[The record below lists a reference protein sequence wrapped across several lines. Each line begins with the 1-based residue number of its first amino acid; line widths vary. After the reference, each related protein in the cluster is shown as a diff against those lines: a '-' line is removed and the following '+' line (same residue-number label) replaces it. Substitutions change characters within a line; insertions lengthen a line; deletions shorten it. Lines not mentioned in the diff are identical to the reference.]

1 MASRPERT
9 HMDRSR
15 IFTHSRVHA
24 TRRAWLPGVCLA
36 LKASLALLLILLS
49 GQPAQAALGARPP
62 AFPSRLIVGVLTNGW
77 SPFEMFQEGRITGL
91 SVDYL
96 RAVVGP
102 DVEITTKSFPDLNE
116 LLAAACANR
125 VDVLMSIARTP
136 EREHCLS
143 FSVPYFRGSTSVVTR
158 ASNAMA
164 FTGEAQIQS
173 ARVAI
178 ERGFALGAVLRERF
192 PRARIDSFADTLAAL
207 RAIKRG
213 DDDAYFG
220 FTPAV
225 RHYLADPEFRDL
237 SIAFEET
244 GQASEMRFAVP
255 AAKSELRDKL
265 DRGLSALRPDD
276 EAAIRAR
283 WIGGSFE
290 SRPEP
295 SVSSLVLSREEQA
308 WLKSLPPLSVGFDAD
323 WAPFTTLDELGRPA
337 GIAADYLDYLGRTLG
352 LSFHRAPAKDWPTT
366 IADFNRGN
374 VALLAT
380 ATRNDSELEHAT
392 FTRAYETYPLV
403 IVAREA
409 EPAARGLNDFAARR
423 IVVSMHSQGALP
435 FELYGVVATHA
446 TVAPN
451 LDAALK
457 LLAAGGAD
465 ALVGNVA
472 EIDAALTREYAG
484 VLKVVGVVRE
494 PAPVGFAVHDDL
506 APLAGLIDRALLAM
520 PASERQRIR
529 QKWVTGDAPPQ
540 GGWSVTAL
548 RLLPVLIGIGVVL
561 LVTLR
566 AYVLLQREVGRRERT
581 ESELESQLNFQ
592 QTMMEMVP
600 YPLVAKDLQG
610 RYIGVNRAYEQATG
624 LRREA
629 VIGRTSADVHAW
641 GKDNSS
647 RLEQLTREALQSGSA
662 TQIELEFEDGESD
675 IRHGLFCV
683 CICNGADGTPLCVL
697 GTLVDITDI
706 RRAEMLASEMQRR
719 LVDVTSSLPAVVF
732 QLRRGLDGRYTFP
745 YVGGD
750 TQHLLGYDS
759 AVLMR
764 RPALDFGSICADDR
778 PGVVAALE
786 RSAEMSEPLHLEF
799 RIDGPSEQRWVR
811 AQLVPRREPSN
822 ATVWSGYWVDAS
834 IERLRADELARARDL
849 AEAASRA
856 KDDFLAMMSHE
867 IRTPMNGVLGLV
879 EVLERTRLDADQGEM
894 LGMIHESAG
903 ALLQILDD
911 LLDYSKIEAGRLTI
925 ESEPIDLRD
934 LVDTAVGL
942 LAGRAHEKGLK
953 VRVDIDPQI
962 AATLRGDSVRL
973 RQILFNLLG
982 NAIKFTPRGEVDV
995 NVKVVEESEAG
1006 QTVEMTV
1013 VDTGIGIAPE
1023 VQARLF
1029 EPFMQAESS
1038 TTRRFGG
1045 TGLGLT
1051 ICRKLIALMGGT
1063 LSLSSTPGKGTHMT
1077 LRLRMPLEMQQ
1088 YTAGGL
1094 RGKRGIVATPD
1105 ACVAKALAHFGAA
1118 LGIELRCA
1126 GADLAE
1132 LRDPQALRSVD
1143 LIFVGD
1149 GVELPAAVA
1158 QAGAKIISLTE
1169 KPKPTGYRIVDNA
1182 VRVSINPI
1190 SWRGL
1195 SAACAAAL
1203 TGLSPT
1209 PARLPGAAETAAAPP
1224 DRERAIACG
1233 RLVLVAEDHPVN
1245 QELIRH
1251 QLALLGFACDV
1262 VNNGA
1267 EALEALDATPYGFL
1281 ITDCHMPI
1289 MSGYELARSVRESE
1303 RLTGAHLPILGITA
1317 NTAPE
1322 DLKACRE
1329 AGMDDCLVK
1338 PTRLATLREYLS
1350 RWFGA
1355 DSARPATLG
1364 DATTAVVPDAGHES
1378 AGGIPF
1384 VPVDLSQLTQIWGSE
1399 STVKSL
1405 LDAFVSAVRDDLRAL
1420 PPLLNDIDIPALRQ
1434 WHHRVAGAVGVLQY
1448 PPLLGALEQYRG
1460 QLTSAPSDALRSEGI
1475 ALVRTCNAMLDGI
1488 EEQAALLA

>member
-1 MASRPERT
+1 MY
-9 HMDRSR
+9 RSR
-15 IFTHSRVHA
+15 ISAHSRVHS
-24 TRRAWLPGVCLA
+24 THRAWLIGVRLA

-49 GQPAQAALGARPP
+49 GQQVHAALGARPQ
-62 AFPSRLIVGVLTNGW
+62 AFPPKLTVGVLASGW
-77 SPFEMFQEGRITGL
+77 SPFEMFQEGRFTGL

-102 DVEITTKSFPDLNE
+102 DVEITTKSYTDLNQ

-136 EREHCLS
+136 DREHCLS

-158 ASNAMA
+158 ASNAM
-164 FTGEAQIQS
+164 GEAQVQS

-255 AAKSELRDKL
+255 AGKSDLRDKL

-290 SRPEP
+290 ARSAPA
-295 SVSSLVLSREEQA
+295 VSNLVLSREEQA
-308 WLKSLPPLSVGFDAD
+308 WLRSLPPLSVGFDAD
-323 WAPFTTLDELGRPA
+323 WAPFSTLDDLGRPS

-352 LSFHRAPAKDWPTT
+352 LSFHRAPAKDWTTT
-366 IADFNRGN
+366 IAGFNRGN

-380 ATRNDSELEHAT
+380 ATRNDPQLEHAT

-409 EPAARGLNDFAARR
+409 EPAARSLSDFAARR

-435 FELYGVVATHA
+435 FELYGVAATHA
-446 TVAPN
+446 TVAPS

-465 ALVGNVA
+465 TLVGNVA

-484 VLKVVGVVRE
+484 VLKVVSVVRE
-494 PAPVGFAVHDDL
+494 PDPVGFAVRDDL

-529 QKWVTGDAPPQ
+529 QKWVTGDPPPQ

-561 LVTLR
+561 LLTLR

-581 ESELESQLNFQ
+581 ERELESQLNFQ

-629 VIGRTSADVHAW
+629 VIGRTSTDVHAW
-641 GKDNSS
+641 GENNSL
-647 RLEQLTREALQSGSA
+647 RLEQLTREALQSGTA
-662 TQIELEFEDGESD
+662 TQIELEFEDSQYD
-675 IRHGLFCV
+675 SRHGLFCV
-683 CICNGADGTPLCVL
+683 CVCNGVDGTPLCVL

-706 RRAEMLASEMQRR
+706 RRAEMLASETQRR

-732 QLRRGLDGRYTFP
+732 QLRRGLDGQYTFP

-750 TQHLLGYDS
+750 TKQLLGYDS
-759 AVLMR
+759 TVLMR
-764 RPALDFGSICADDR
+764 RATLNFGSICADDR

-786 RSAEMSEPLHLEF
+786 RSAAMSEPLHLEF
-799 RIDGPSEQRWVR
+799 RIDGPGEQRWVR
-811 AQLVPRREPSN
+811 AELVPRREPSD

-849 AEAASRA
+849 AQAASRA

-953 VRVDIDPQI
+953 VRVDIDPQV

-982 NAIKFTPRGEVDV
+982 NAIKFTPQGEVDV

-1006 QTVEMTV
+1006 QMVEMSV

-1029 EPFMQAESS
+1029 EPFVQAESS

-1063 LSLSSTPGKGTHMT
+1063 LSLSSTPGEGTHMT

-1094 RGKRGIVATPD
+1094 RGRRGVVATPD
-1105 ACVAKALAHFGAA
+1105 ACVARALAHFGAA
-1118 LGIELRCA
+1118 LVIELRCA

-1132 LRDPQALRSVD
+1132 LRDPQALRGVD
-1143 LIFVGD
+1143 LVFVGD
-1149 GVELPAAVA
+1149 GVDLPAAVA
-1158 QAGAKIISLTE
+1158 QSGAKIISLTE

-1209 PARLPGAAETAAAPP
+1209 PARHPGAAEAAAAPP
-1224 DRERAIACG
+1224 DRERAIASG

-1262 VNNGA
+1262 VNDGA
-1267 EALEALDATPYGFL
+1267 EAVEALHATPYGFL
-1281 ITDCHMPI
+1281 ITDCHMPT

-1317 NTAPE
+1317 NTANTAPE

-1338 PTRLATLREYLS
+1338 PTRLATLRDYLS

-1355 DSARPATLG
+1355 DSARPAAQG
-1364 DATTAVVPDAGHES
+1364 DATAAVVADAGPENVGS
-1378 AGGIPF
+1378 IAF

-1420 PPLLNDIDIPALRQ
+1420 PPLLNELDVPALRQ

-1448 PPLLGALEQYRG
+1448 PPLLGALEQYRR
-1460 QLTSAPSDALRSEGI
+1460 QLTSTPSETLRSEGI
-1475 ALVRTCNAMLDGI
+1475 ALVRTCNTMLDGI

>member
-1 MASRPERT
+1 MPFRAHSLCHT
-9 HMDRSR
+9 
-15 IFTHSRVHA
+15 SRVLV
-24 TRRAWLPGVCLA
+24 REA
-36 LKASLALLLILLS
+36 LIAGFLLVFVLLGAQSAL
-49 GQPAQAALGARPP
+49 AALGPRPHGFAP
-62 AFPSRLIVGVLTNGW
+62 RLSVGVLASGW
-77 SPFEMFQEGRITGL
+77 SPFETFQDGRYTGL

-96 RAVVGP
+96 RAIVGP
-102 DVEITTKSFPDLNE
+102 DVEITTRTYPDME
-116 LLAAACANR
+116 QLLAAACANR
-125 VDVLMSIARTP
+125 VDLVMSIARTP
-136 EREHCLS
+136 ERERCLS
-143 FSVPYFRGSTSVVTR
+143 FSAPYFRGSTSAVTL
-158 ASNAMA
+158 ASKA
-164 FTGEAQIQS
+164 ISLSRQS
-173 ARVAI
+173 QVQDARVAV

-192 PRARIDSFADTLAAL
+192 PHAHFDAFADTLSAM
-207 RAIKRG
+207 RAIRQG
-213 DDDAYFG
+213 RDDVYFG

-225 RHYLADPEFRDL
+225 RHYLADPEFGGL
-237 SIAFEET
+237 VVAFEET
-244 GQASEMRFAVP
+244 GQVSEMRFAVP
-255 AAKSELRDKL
+255 VAKSELRDKL
-265 DRGLSALRPDD
+265 ERGLAALQPED

-283 WIGGSFE
+283 WLGGSFE
-290 SRPEP
+290 AWPASAT
-295 SVSSLVLSREEQA
+295 SNLVLSREEQA
-308 WLKSLPPLSVGFDAD
+308 WLRTLPPLSVGFDSD
-323 WAPFTTLDELGRPA
+323 WAPFSALDELGRPS

-352 LSFHRAPAKDWPTT
+352 LTFHREPAKDWTAT
-366 IADFNRGN
+366 LAAFNRGD

-380 ATRNDSELEHAT
+380 ANRNDPRLDRAT
-392 FTRAYETYPLV
+392 FTHAYETYPLV
-403 IVAREA
+403 IVAREG
-409 EPAARGLNDFAARR
+409 EPAARSLNDFAARR
-423 IVVSMHSQGALP
+423 VMVSVHSKGAVP
-435 FELYGVVATHA
+435 FQAYGVAATHV
-446 TVAPN
+446 TVAPG

-472 EIDAALTREYAG
+472 EVDAALTGQYAG
-484 VLKVVGVVRE
+484 VLKIVGTVRE
-494 PAPVGFAVHDDL
+494 ADPVGFAVRADL

-520 PASERQRIR
+520 PASEHQRIH
-529 QKWVTGDAPPQ
+529 QKWVTGEGRRR

-548 RLLPVLIGIGVVL
+548 RLLPVLIGIAVIL
-561 LVTLR
+561 LLTLR
-566 AYVLLQREVGRRERT
+566 AYVLLQREVARRERT
-581 ESELESQLNFQ
+581 ERELESQLNFQ

-610 RYIGVNRAYEQATG
+610 RYIAVNRAYEEATG
-624 LRREA
+624 LRRER

-641 GKDNSS
+641 GEENSL
-647 RLEQLTREALQSGSA
+647 RLEQLSRSALQSGSA
-662 TQIELEFEDGESD
+662 TQIELAFEDCDGDS
-675 IRHGLFCV
+675 RHGLFCV
-683 CICNGADGTPLCVL
+683 CVCDDADGAPLCLL

-706 RRAEMLASEMQRR
+706 RRAEMLASETQRR

-732 QLRRGLDGRYTFP
+732 QLRRGLDGAYSFL

-750 TQHLLGYDS
+750 TEHLLGYDS
-759 AVLMR
+759 AALMR
-764 RPALDFGSICADDR
+764 SAALDFGTIFADDR
-778 PGVVAALE
+778 PGVVAALG
-786 RSAEMSEPLHLEF
+786 RSAELSEPLHLEF
-799 RIDGPSEQRWVR
+799 RINCPAEQRWVR
-811 AQLVPRREPSN
+811 AELAPRREPSG

-834 IERLRADELARARDL
+834 IERLRADELAHARDL

-953 VRVDIDPQI
+953 VRVDVDPQV

-982 NAIKFTPRGEVDV
+982 NAIKFTPQGEVDV
-995 NVKVVEESEAG
+995 QVQVAEQNASG
-1006 QTVEMTV
+1006 QTVEITV
-1013 VDTGIGIAPE
+1013 DDTGIGIAPD

-1029 EPFMQAESS
+1029 EPFVQAESS

-1051 ICRKLIALMGGT
+1051 ICRKLVALMGGT
-1063 LSLSSTPGKGTHMT
+1063 LSLYSTPGEGTRMT
-1077 LRLRMPLEMQQ
+1077 LRLLMPVDTQH
-1088 YTAGGL
+1088 YSAGGL
-1094 RGKRGIVATPD
+1094 RGKRGIVLTSDAPVAT
-1105 ACVAKALAHFGAA
+1105 ALVHFGAA
-1118 LGIELRCA
+1118 LGLELRCA
-1126 GADLAE
+1126 HAAGWP
-1132 LRDPQALRSVD
+1132 DPKSLEGMD

-1149 GVELPAAVA
+1149 GVDLPAEVA
-1158 QAGAKIISLTE
+1158 QSRAKLISLTE

-1209 PARLPGAAETAAAPP
+1209 PARQSGAADAVTTPP
-1224 DRERAIACG
+1224 DRERAVACG

-1262 VNNGA
+1262 VNDGA

-1281 ITDCHMPI
+1281 ITDCHMPR
-1289 MSGYELARSVRESE
+1289 MSGYELAQSVREKE
-1303 RLTGAHLPILGITA
+1303 RLTGGRLPILGITA

-1322 DLKACRE
+1322 DLNACRE

-1355 DSARPATLG
+1355 DNARPAAETETTTSFVARDTEPD
-1364 DATTAVVPDAGHES
+1364 DADNIA
-1378 AGGIPF
+1378 F
-1384 VPVDLSQLTQIWGSE
+1384 VPVDLNQLTQIWGSE

-1420 PPLLNDIDIPALRQ
+1420 PPLLNEPDVAALRE
-1434 WHHRVAGAVGVLQY
+1434 WLHRVSGAVGVLRY
-1448 PPLLGALEQYRG
+1448 PPLLGALEHYRR
-1460 QLTSAPSDALRSEGI
+1460 QLTNPPSETLRSEGI
-1475 ALVRTCNAMLDGI
+1475 ALVRQCNTMLDGI
-1488 EEQAALLA
+1488 EEQAALLP

>member
-1 MASRPERT
+1 MYCSSV
-9 HMDRSR
+9 RSR
-15 IFTHSRVHA
+15 FHHYPTHRAGWTRV
-24 TRRAWLPGVCLA
+24 RRALSVGF
-36 LKASLALLLILLS
+36 ALLLILLG
-49 GQPAQAALGARPP
+49 GQTAQAALGEHPSGFPAR
-62 AFPSRLIVGVLTNGW
+62 LTVGVLASGW
-77 SPFEMFQEGRITGL
+77 PPFEMFQDGNYAGL

-96 RAVVGP
+96 RAIVGT
-102 DVEITTKSFPDLNE
+102 DVEITTQTFPDMKQ
-116 LLAAACANR
+116 LLAAVCANR
-125 VDVLMSIARTP
+125 VDVVTSIARTP

-143 FSVPYFRGSTSVVTR
+143 FSAPYFRGSTSAVTLTGKA
-158 ASNAMA
+158 ASLSGQ
-164 FTGEAQIQS
+164 TQVQD
-173 ARVAI
+173 ARIAV
-178 ERGFALGAVLRERF
+178 ERGFALDAMLRERF
-192 PRARIDSFADTLAAL
+192 PHARFDAFDDTRAAL
-207 RAIKRG
+207 RAISQG
-213 DDDAYFG
+213 QDDVYFG

-225 RHYLADPEFRDL
+225 RHYLADPEFSRL
-237 SIAFEET
+237 GIAFEET
-244 GQASEMRFAVP
+244 GQVSEMRFAVP
-255 AAKSELRDKL
+255 VARSDLRDKL
-265 DRGLSALRPDD
+265 DRGVATLQPDD

-283 WIGGSFE
+283 WLGGSFDE
-290 SRPEP
+290 RSA
-295 SVSSLVLSREEQA
+295 SAASNLVLSRDEQA
-308 WLKSLPPLSVGFDAD
+308 WLRTLPPLPVGFDSE
-323 WAPFTTLDELGRPA
+323 WAPFSTLDELGRPS
-337 GIAADYLDYLGRTLG
+337 GIAADYLDYLGRSLG
-352 LSFHRAPAKDWPTT
+352 LTFRRVPAKDWPGTLT
-366 IADFNRGN
+366 AFERGDI
-374 VALLAT
+374 ALLAT
-380 ATRNDSELEHAT
+380 ANRNDPRLDRAA
-392 FTRAYETYPLV
+392 FTHAYETCPLV

-409 EPAARGLNDFAARR
+409 EPAARSLSDFAARR
-423 IVVSMHSQGALP
+423 IMVSVHSKGAVP
-435 FELYGVVATHA
+435 FASYGVASAHV
-446 TVAPN
+446 TVVPR

-465 ALVGNVA
+465 ALVGNAA
-472 EIDAALTREYAG
+472 EVDAALTGQYAG
-484 VLKVVGVVRE
+484 VLKIVGTVRE
-494 PAPVGFAVHDDL
+494 PDSVGFAVRADL

-520 PASERQRIR
+520 PASEHQRIR
-529 QKWVTGDAPPQ
+529 QRWLSGAARPR

-548 RLLPVLIGIGVVL
+548 RLLPVLIGIGVIL

-566 AYVLLQREVGRRERT
+566 AYMLLQREVGRRERT
-581 ESELESQLNFQ
+581 ERELESQLNFQ

-610 RYIGVNRAYEQATG
+610 RYIAVNRAYEEATG

-641 GKDNSS
+641 GEDNSL
-647 RLEQLTREALQSGSA
+647 RLEKLTRNALQRGSA
-662 TQIELEFEDGESD
+662 TQIELQFENRAGDS
-675 IRHGLFCV
+675 RHGLFCV
-683 CICNGADGTPLCVL
+683 CVCDDARGSPLCVL

-706 RRAEMLASEMQRR
+706 RRAEMLASETQRR

-732 QLRRGLDGRYTFP
+732 QLRRGLDGEYTFP

-750 TQHLLGYDS
+750 TEQLLGYDS

-764 RPALDFGSICADDR
+764 RATLDFGTICAEDR

-786 RSAEMSEPLHLEF
+786 RSSQLSEPLHLEF
-799 RIDGPSEQRWVR
+799 RVDCPAEQRWVR
-811 AQLVPRREPSN
+811 AELVPRREASG

-834 IERLRADELARARDL
+834 IERLRADELAHARDL

-953 VRVDIDPQI
+953 VRVDIDPQV

-982 NAIKFTPRGEVDV
+982 NAIKFTPQGEVDV
-995 NVKVVEESEAG
+995 HVQVVQQDASG
-1006 QTVEMTV
+1006 QTVEITV
-1013 VDTGIGIAPE
+1013 DDTGIGIAPD
-1023 VQARLF
+1023 VQAQLF
-1029 EPFMQAESS
+1029 EPFVQAESS

-1051 ICRKLIALMGGT
+1051 ICRKLVALMGGT
-1063 LSLSSTPGKGTHMT
+1063 LSLFSTPGEGTRMT
-1077 LRLRMPLEMQQ
+1077 LRLLMPVDMQHFR
-1088 YTAGGL
+1088 AGGL
-1094 RGKRGIVATPD
+1094 RGKRGIVFTSDAAVAT
-1105 ACVAKALAHFGAA
+1105 ALVHFGAA
-1118 LGIELRCA
+1118 LGLELRCA
-1126 GADLAE
+1126 RAAGFPAANAMQNIDL
-1132 LRDPQALRSVD
+1132 V
-1143 LIFVGD
+1143 FVGD
-1149 GVELPAAVA
+1149 GVALPAEVA
-1158 QAGAKIISLTE
+1158 QSGAKIISLTE
-1169 KPKPTGYRIVDNA
+1169 KPKPTGYRIVDDA

-1195 SAACAAAL
+1195 GAACAAAL

-1209 PARLPGAAETAAAPP
+1209 PARHPGAREAVTAPP

-1251 QLALLGFACDV
+1251 QLALLGFACAV
-1262 VNNGA
+1262 VNDGA

-1281 ITDCHMPI
+1281 ITDCHMPR
-1289 MSGYELARSVRESE
+1289 MSGYELARAVRDKE
-1303 RLTGAHLPILGITA
+1303 RLTGARLPILGITA

-1322 DLKACRE
+1322 DLNACRE

-1355 DSARPATLG
+1355 DSARPAALSVQG
-1364 DATTAVVPDAGHES
+1364 EAAAVAAQLAQPDS
-1378 AGGIPF
+1378 ADGVAF

-1420 PPLLNDIDIPALRQ
+1420 LPLLNEPDVEALRQ

-1448 PPLLGALEQYRG
+1448 PPLLGVLEHYRR
-1460 QLTSAPSDALRSEGI
+1460 QLTSVPPEKLRSEGI
-1475 ALVRTCNAMLDGI
+1475 ALVRLCNTMLDGI

>member
-1 MASRPERT
+1 MYRSPISAHSCVHST
-9 HMDRSR
+9 H
-15 IFTHSRVHA
+15 
-24 TRRAWLPGVCLA
+24 RAWLIGVRLA

-49 GQPAQAALGARPP
+49 GQQAHAALGARPQ
-62 AFPSRLIVGVLTNGW
+62 AFPPKLIVGVLAGGW
-77 SPFEMFQEGRITGL
+77 SPFEMFQEGRFTGL

-102 DVEITTKSFPDLNE
+102 DVEITTKSFPDLNQ

-125 VDVLMSIARTP
+125 VDVLLSIARTP

-158 ASNAMA
+158 ASNALA
-164 FTGEAQIQS
+164 LSGEAQVQS

-213 DDDAYFG
+213 EDDAYFG

-244 GQASEMRFAVP
+244 GQVSEMRFAVP
-255 AAKSELRDKL
+255 AGKSDLRDRL

-283 WIGGSFE
+283 WIGGTFE
-290 SRPEP
+290 SPP
-295 SVSSLVLSREEQA
+295 ASAVSNLVLSREEQA
-308 WLKSLPPLSVGFDAD
+308 WLRSLPPLSVGFDAD
-323 WAPFTTLDELGRPA
+323 WAPFSTLDDLGRPS

-352 LSFHRAPAKDWPTT
+352 LSFHRAPAKDWTAT

-374 VALLAT
+374 IALLAT
-380 ATRNDSELEHAT
+380 ATRNDPQLKHAT
-392 FTRAYETYPLV
+392 FTHAYETYPLV

-409 EPAARGLNDFAARR
+409 EPAARGLNDFAERR
-423 IVVSMHSQGALP
+423 IVVSMHSQGALR
-435 FELYGVVATHA
+435 FELYGVVAT
-446 TVAPN
+446 VAPN
-451 LDAALK
+451 LDTALK
-457 LLAAGGAD
+457 LLASGGAD

-494 PAPVGFAVHDDL
+494 PDPVGFAVRDDL

-561 LVTLR
+561 LLTLR
-566 AYVLLQREVGRRERT
+566 AYVLLQREVSRRERT
-581 ESELESQLNFQ
+581 ERELESQLNFQ

-641 GKDNSS
+641 GEDNSL

-662 TQIELEFEDGESD
+662 TQIELEFEDSQYD
-675 IRHGLFCV
+675 SRHGLFCV
-683 CICNGADGTPLCVL
+683 CVCNGVDGTPLCVL

-706 RRAEMLASEMQRR
+706 RRAEMLASETQRR

-732 QLRRGLDGRYTFP
+732 QLRRGLDGQYTFP

-750 TQHLLGYDS
+750 TKQLLGYDS

-764 RPALDFGSICADDR
+764 RATLNFAAICADDR

-799 RIDGPSEQRWVR
+799 RIDGPGEQRWVR
-811 AQLVPRREPSN
+811 AELVPRREQSD

-834 IERLRADELARARDL
+834 TERLRADELARARDL

-953 VRVDIDPQI
+953 VRVDIDPQV

-995 NVKVVEESEAG
+995 NVKVVEEGEAG

-1023 VQARLF
+1023 VQVRLF
-1029 EPFMQAESS
+1029 EPFVQAESS

-1077 LRLRMPLEMQQ
+1077 LRLRMPLEMRQ

-1094 RGKRGIVATPD
+1094 RGKRGVVATPD
-1105 ACVAKALAHFGAA
+1105 ACVARALAHFGAA
-1118 LGIELRCA
+1118 LGIDLRCA

-1132 LRDPQALRSVD
+1132 LRDLRALRGVD
-1143 LIFVGD
+1143 LVFVGD

-1158 QAGAKIISLTE
+1158 QSGAKIVSLTE

-1209 PARLPGAAETAAAPP
+1209 PARHPGAADAATAPP
-1224 DRERAIACG
+1224 DRERAIASG

-1262 VNNGA
+1262 VNDGA
-1267 EALEALDATPYGFL
+1267 EAVEALDATPYGFL
-1281 ITDCHMPI
+1281 ITDCHMPV

-1303 RLTGAHLPILGITA
+1303 QLTGAHLPILGITA

-1322 DLKACRE
+1322 DLKACRD

-1355 DSARPATLG
+1355 DSARPASQG
-1364 DATTAVVPDAGHES
+1364 DATAAVVADAEPANVNS
-1378 AGGIPF
+1378 IAF

-1420 PPLLNDIDIPALRQ
+1420 PPLLNDLDVPALRQ

-1448 PPLLGALEQYRG
+1448 PPLLGALEQYRR
-1460 QLTSAPSDALRSEGI
+1460 QLTSASSDTLRNEGI
-1475 ALVRTCNAMLDGI
+1475 ALVRTCNMMLDGI